1 MNDQSP
7 IWPQE
12 EPTSPRGERPQGPP
26 PSSPPAAQPPT
37 ALPPQWSPAPP
48 PAGPPAGPPP
58 AGPPP
63 AGGGFPPYGPP
74 PGFGGP
80 GGPGGGFGPR
90 PPRKSRVGLIVGS
103 LLALVLVTGLA
114 VSGFLYF
121 TGRFGIGPLSA
132 ADKDAAKAIAD
143 GVEKPAWASDGD
155 VDCAV
160 DDLVHE
166 HRSSELEERG
176 LVEGSGDDWS
186 YTGEWRSDDAATY
199 YESLL
204 DCTGDWAKQ
213 VGAEWKLDDTGCLDD
228 IRTTTMAAW
237 FAQDSLT
244 LSDGEDAAE
253 EDRTA
258 AVEELDACYLKT
270 PPAPAATPTPGYRS
284 VTFTFADASAD
295 GDVTINTGGA
305 GNWTPLEGTSVS
317 VPTEEGGA
325 RGCVDAQ
332 AVTTYPWGSTAEA
345 EEQFCGTAKP
355 KRIFWKKKARCTIEP
370 GCYAYVLHYEGFK
383 DFSSLTASYTSN
395 GGDCLATSGRCSDTV
410 PVAIG
415 GRGTVV
421 TWSFPGSYRG
431 NFVARVGNLRSKL
444 PN

>member
-12 EPTSPRGERPQGPP
+12 EPTNPRGERPQGPP
-26 PSSPPAAQPPT
+26 PASPPPAQPPT
-37 ALPPQWSPAPP
+37 ALPPQWNPAP
-48 PAGPPAGPPP
+48 PPP

-63 AGGGFPPYGPP
+63 AAGGFPPYGPP

-80 GGPGGGFGPR
+80 GGPGGPGGYGGGFGGPP
-90 PPRKSRVGLIVGS
+90 PPRKSRVGLIIGS
-103 LLALVLVTGLA
+103 LLALVLVIGLA

-160 DDLVHE
+160 DELVHE
-166 HRSSELEERG
+166 HRSGELEERG
-176 LVEGSGDDWS
+176 LVDRSGDDFS
-186 YTGEWRSDDAATY
+186 YTGEWRSDDANAY

-228 IRTTTMAAW
+228 IGTTTMAAW
-237 FAQDSLT
+237 FAQDALT
-244 LSDGEDAAE
+244 LGDGKDAAE
-253 EDRTA
+253 EDRTK
-258 AVEELDACYLKT
+258 AVEALDKCYLKT
-270 PPAPAATPTPGYRS
+270 PPAPEATPAAGYRS
-284 VTFTFADASAD
+284 VKFTFADTSAE

-305 GNWTPLEGTSVS
+305 GSWTPLTGPSVS
-317 VPTEEGGA
+317 IETEEGGA

-355 KRIFWKKKARCTIEP
+355 KRIWWKKKARCTIEP
-370 GCYAYVLHYEGFK
+370 GCYSYVLHYEGFK
-383 DFSSLTASYTSN
+383 DYSSLTASYTSN

-410 PVAIG
+410 SVGAG

-431 NFVARVGNLRSKL
+431 NFVARVGNLKSKL

>member
-12 EPTSPRGERPQGPP
+12 EPTNPRGERPQGPP
-26 PSSPPAAQPPT
+26 PSSPPPAQPPT

-48 PAGPPAGPPP
+48 PAGPPAGTP
-58 AGPPP
+58 AGPP

-80 GGPGGGFGPR
+80 GGPGFGGP

-103 LLALVLVTGLA
+103 LLALVLVAGLA

-121 TGRFGIGPLSA
+121 TGRLGFGPLSA
-132 ADKDAAKAIAD
+132 ADKAAAKAIAG

-160 DDLVHE
+160 DELVHE
-166 HRSSELEERG
+166 HRSNELEKRG
-176 LVEGSGDDWS
+176 LVERNGDDWD
-186 YTGEWRSDDAATY
+186 YTGEWRGDDATAY

-213 VGAEWKLDDTGCLDD
+213 VGAEWKLDDTECLGD
-228 IRTTTMAAW
+228 IDTATMAAW

-244 LSDGEDAAE
+244 LADGEDSAE
-253 EDRTA
+253 EDRTK

-270 PPAPAATPTPGYRS
+270 PPAPEATAKPGYRS
-284 VTFTFADASAD
+284 VEFTFADTSAE
-295 GDVTINTGGA
+295 GDVTINTGGP
-305 GNWTPLEGTSVS
+305 GSWTPLTGPTVS
-317 VPTEEGGA
+317 IETGEGGE

-345 EEQFCGTAKP
+345 VDQFCGTAKP
-355 KRIFWKKKARCTIEP
+355 KRIWWKKKARCTIEP
-370 GCYAYVLHYEGFK
+370 GCYSYVLHYEGFK
-383 DFSSLTASYTSN
+383 DFASITARYTSN
-395 GGDCLATSGRCSDTV
+395 GGDCLATSGRCSDTITA
-410 PVAIG
+410 AIG

-431 NFVARVGNLRSKL
+431 TFIARVGNLKSRL